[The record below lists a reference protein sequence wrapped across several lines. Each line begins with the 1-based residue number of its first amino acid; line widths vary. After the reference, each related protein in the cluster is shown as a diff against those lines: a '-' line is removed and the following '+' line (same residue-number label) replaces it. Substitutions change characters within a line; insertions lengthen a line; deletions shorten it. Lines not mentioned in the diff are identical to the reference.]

1 MASIAVLTAYF
12 HFTRHADIF
21 KPVFGDEPSVITR
34 AAGNDLHLLRLIEN
48 VHRLLA
54 ESLFKDTI
62 SGQATFK
69 HVRNSSGLFM
79 DLFVHVM
86 RKLAQF
92 DVAARLAAF
101 PHKPLYGIAEC
112 ITNRASTVSNIGNV
126 TVLHHDV
133 PASH

>member
-1 MASIAVLTAYF
+1 MV
-12 HFTRHADIF
+12 HG
-21 KPVFGDEPSVITR
+21 GDSGTHCLLPLHKAHQHIQTSVWRRASVITR
-34 AAGNDLHLLRLIEN
+34 ATGNDLHLLRLIEN
-48 VHRLLA
+48 VHPLLA
-54 ESLFKDTI
+54 KSLFKDTI

-101 PHKPLYGIAEC
+101 PHKPLYGIAE
-112 ITNRASTVSNIGNV
+112 A
-126 TVLHHDV
+126 
-133 PASH
+133 P